1 MEPAICKLPYSCLT
15 SFKFN
20 GLLKASLKT
29 TFSSSY
35 KLIYSLQDYS
45 FSPYF
50 FSSFFFPLFS
60 LQKNL
65 KNLTVLNFDKC
76 EFLRQIPDV
85 SNLPNLEEL
94 SFEYCENLITF
105 HNSIGVL
112 NKLQILSAEGCWK
125 LRLDLS

>member
-1 MEPAICKLPYSCLT
+1 MSISTNLMLT
-15 SFKFN
+15 VKDIN
-20 GLLKASLKT
+20 QILKDNT
-29 TFSSSY
+29 
-35 KLIYSLQDYS
+35 
-45 FSPYF
+45 
-50 FSSFFFPLFS
+50 
-60 LQKNL
+60 KNL